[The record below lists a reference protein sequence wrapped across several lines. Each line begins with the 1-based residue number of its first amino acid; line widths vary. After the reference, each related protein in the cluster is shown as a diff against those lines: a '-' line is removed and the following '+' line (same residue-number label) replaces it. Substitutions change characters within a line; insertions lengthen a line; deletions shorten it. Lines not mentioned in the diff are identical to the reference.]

1 LVLDGLRRIVKN
13 FLESREYEESVD
25 VFIKELQ
32 KELIKS
38 DVNVRLVMDLT
49 KRIKEKAIG
58 EKPPPGLT
66 RREWFLSIVSE
77 ELVNLFGGAEKP
89 QVKPPRKP
97 WVILMVGLQGS
108 GKTTTAGKLAYFYK
122 LEGFKVGL
130 VAADTFRPGAFEQ
143 LKTLG
148 DMAGVPVYGEPGS
161 IDAVS
166 IAVKGVDFFRERG
179 FDIII
184 IDTAGRHHRE
194 EDLLLEM
201 EDIAR
206 NVRPDE
212 VILVLDASIGQQ
224 AFEVASKFH
233 KKTPIGSIIVTKLD
247 GTAKGGGALSAIAA
261 TGARI
266 KFIGVGEKIDEL
278 ELFDPKRFVAR
289 LMGLGDLE
297 GLLEKVRKAKVELT
311 EKDVQDILEGRVSMR
326 IVYKQL
332 VSLRRMGPLRKIL
345 EMIPGVQ
352 LKMPAE
358 IDSKVLEDKMD
369 KWVAAINSM
378 TYEELDNPEII
389 DRSRI
394 KRISYGAGV
403 DVEDVKMLLK
413 QYEAVKSLSKQLKR
427 QKNLLAKMG
436 FDAKKLGDLAK
447 S

>member
-1 LVLDGLRRIVKN
+1 LVLDGLRRIVRN

-49 KRIKEKAIG
+49 KRIKEKALS

-89 QVKPPRKP
+89 RVKPPKKP

-130 VAADTFRPGAFEQ
+130 VAADTFRPGASEQ

-161 IDAVS
+161 QDAVS
-166 IAVKGVDFFRERG
+166 IAVKGVEFFKERG

-278 ELFDPKRFVAR
+278 ELFDPQEVCSEVDGSRR
-289 LMGLGDLE
+289 PGGLVGE
-297 GLLEKVRKAKVELT
+297 G
-311 EKDVQDILEGRVSMR
+311 
-326 IVYKQL
+326 
-332 VSLRRMGPLRKIL
+332 
-345 EMIPGVQ
+345 
-352 LKMPAE
+352 
-358 IDSKVLEDKMD
+358 
-369 KWVAAINSM
+369 
-378 TYEELDNPEII
+378 
-389 DRSRI
+389 
-394 KRISYGAGV
+394 
-403 DVEDVKMLLK
+403 
-413 QYEAVKSLSKQLKR
+413 
-427 QKNLLAKMG
+427 
-436 FDAKKLGDLAK
+436 
-447 S
+447 